1 MYQEIVEA
9 LPWIFAW
16 NDAQP
21 MLDAVHA
28 SGVEYANAG
37 THRALEHIGTIDSE
51 LEQSMRNCLQALPQD
66 AARRFVSAPE
76 TLQRTKLLPGDK
88 NPARHISFL
97 CNALMA
103 ERALSQE
110 GRGAARPCWTALGDF
125 YFCGGR
131 NDPAVDMRD
140 SQWTASVNA
149 CAPRLTDA
157 VPLDFVS
164 PLAQSASPC
173 KSAFQPYTPA
183 EIKEASDALQ
193 DSFTRIG
200 SVKPAAQI
208 ITGFAKVIV
217 LRKDTPAGSHS
228 SSSMRNYP
236 GRVMLRNPEA
246 ADAGA
251 LASSMIHESIHHFL
265 YTVEFGGE
273 FVALESGARVTSPWS
288 GRELALHSYLHA
300 CFVWY
305 GLARF
310 WHKQLTMSVFERQMI
325 ETQLG
330 KALSGFR
337 TANPVD
343 ALAPHKELFRPE
355 PLQSA
360 GRLRDELLK
369 AGALDWRESNVA

>member
-21 MLDAVHA
+21 ILDAVHT
-28 SGVEYANAG
+28 SGLEYANAR
-37 THRALEHIGTIDSE
+37 TQRALEHIGTIDSE
-51 LEQSMRNCLQALPQD
+51 LEQSMRGCLQALPHR
-66 AARRFVSAPE
+66 AVCRFITAPE
-76 TLQRTKLLPGDK
+76 TLQRTITLPVEK

-140 SQWTASVNA
+140 STWTASVNG
-149 CAPRLTDA
+149 CAPRLTDS

-164 PLAQSASPC
+164 PLAQSATPC
-173 KSAFQPYTPA
+173 KSAFQPYTPE
-183 EIKEASDALQ
+183 EIKVASNALQ

-217 LRKDTPAGSHS
+217 LRKDKPADLHS

-236 GRVMLRNPEA
+236 GRLMLRNPEA

-265 YTVEFGGE
+265 YTVEFSGE
-273 FVALESGARVTSPWS
+273 FVSLEGARVPSPWT

-305 GLARF
+305 GLAQF
-310 WHKQLTMSVFERQMI
+310 WHKQLTMNVFEPQMI
-325 ETQLG
+325 ETQLSR
-330 KALSGFR
+330 ALAGFR

-343 ALAPHKELFRPE
+343 ALVPQKSLFRPE
-355 PLQSA
+355 PLQAAS
-360 GRLRDELLK
+360 RLRDELLK
-369 AGALDWRESNVA
+369 IGALDWRESNVA